1 MFVVTIDVMP
11 KITVG
16 LDIGFAQIK
25 VVALAKDKNQ
35 FKLVSMGSIPS
46 PQPGMISDAD
56 TDLEALAGNIKKL
69 FSMSKIDT
77 KEVVAALPESRVFTR
92 IIDDLPYL
100 SDNDLSSAIRYASE
114 EFIPMSLSEVNLNWQ
129 VLLRSQAKTANARTV
144 VLVIASPKRMVSKY
158 IKVLQMADLRPSA
171 LETETIAVTRSLVGN
186 NPFSPSTLIIQM
198 GATTTD
204 FTAVSKGLIWLTRSI
219 STGGITLTRSLAQH
233 FNFEINQAEQ
243 YKKIYGLME
252 DQLEGKILEALKPI
266 IDIIAGEG
274 KRVIQAFEA
283 KSPHEPVKRVVL
295 SGGGAKMPG
304 LVRYLAN
311 LLGLEVQEADPWFS
325 IVKDKELVLKL
336 TQEAPAYS
344 VAVGLALRED

>member
-1 MFVVTIDVMP
+1 MS

-25 VVALAKDKNQ
+25 VVALAKDKEQ

-46 PQPGMISDAD
+46 PQPGMISDTD
-56 TDLEALAGNIKKL
+56 TDLEALAINIKKL
-69 FSMSKIDT
+69 LSTSKIDT

-100 SDNDLSSAIRYASE
+100 SDNELSSAIRYASE
-114 EFIPMSLSEVNLNWQ
+114 EFIPMALSEVNLNWQ
-129 VLLRSQAKTANARTV
+129 VLLRSQPKTPNARTV
-144 VLVIASPKRMVSKY
+144 ALVIASPKRMVSKY
-158 IKVLQMADLRPSA
+158 IRVLQMAGLAPSV

-186 NPFSPSTLIIQM
+186 NEFSPSTLIVQM

-219 STGGITLTRSLAQH
+219 STGGMTLTRSLAQH
-233 FNFEINQAEQ
+233 FNFEINQSEQ

-252 DQLEGKILEALKPI
+252 DQLEGKIFEVLKPI

-274 KRVIQAFEA
+274 KRVIQAFET
-283 KSPHEPVKRVVL
+283 KSPHEPVKRIVL

-311 LLGLEVQEADPWFS
+311 ILGLEVQEADPWFS
-325 IVKDKELVLKL
+325 IIKDKDLVSKL
-336 TQEAPAYS
+336 AAEAPAYS